1 MIFTVVISALLALPM
16 KNTEMQKRK
25 VESTYNHRSKFLQI
39 FNKILTWFLPIQ
51 KQGCYFVPPFFCS
64 PCIPG
69 VSNLSKMRTVKFK
82 QLCKT
87 TKAVGFCNSATLYNI
102 PFLTPTKIFWIHKL
116 TYFFFI
122 DVFHGIVVPL
132 NMKVPWDFA
141 RSQSGEFQ
149 VNAGHSLEP
158 RRCQGEECQRFL
170 AESLRKEQ
178 GEKQRKCKM
187 DLRKIQRV
195 CHQGKLASRRRMHV
209 EQFSTNR
216 GKEGGNFEMN
226 LRSGKQEREVR
237 KKQLEKR
244 RMDDLTRFSTP
255 STSQGVETPST
266 SQHQQVETP
275 LCLVLTKTSTS
286 GQDPLLFSQS
296 PSSSSLSPPPSP
308 PPPPILHQ
316 PRVPPPPPPSASPHL
331 LRSRLSQILP
341 SSPSPAHLPKTF
353 RRTEVSMGRK
363 SNIIYCRTCALKDLK
378 STSKKR
384 WKLLF
389 CCRKKIW

>member
-1 MIFTVVISALLALPM
+1 M
-16 KNTEMQKRK
+16 
-25 VESTYNHRSKFLQI
+25 
-39 FNKILTWFLPIQ
+39 
-51 KQGCYFVPPFFCS
+51 
-64 PCIPG
+64 
-69 VSNLSKMRTVKFK
+69 SKMRTVKFK

-141 RSQSGEFQ
+141 RSQSVEFHA
-149 VNAGHSLEP
+149 NAGHSLEP

-187 DLRKIQRV
+187 DLRKIQRA
-195 CHQGKLASRRRMHV
+195 CHRGNLASRKRMHV

-296 PSSSSLSPPPSP
+296 PSSSSPSPPPSL

-316 PRVPPPPPPSASPHL
+316 PRVPPPPHL
-331 LRSRLSQILP
+331 LRSRLSQTLP
-341 SSPSPAHLPKTF
+341 SFPSPAHLPKTF

-384 WKLLF
+384 
-389 CCRKKIW
+389 

>member
-1 MIFTVVISALLALPM
+1 
-16 KNTEMQKRK
+16 
-25 VESTYNHRSKFLQI
+25 
-39 FNKILTWFLPIQ
+39 
-51 KQGCYFVPPFFCS
+51 
-64 PCIPG
+64 
-69 VSNLSKMRTVKFK
+69 MRTVKWSSLSNY
-82 QLCKT
+82 QNYQSCQ
-87 TKAVGFCNSATLYNI
+87 FCNSATLYNI

-141 RSQSGEFQ
+141 RSQSGEFY
-149 VNAGHSLEP
+149 VNAGHRLEP
-158 RRCQGEECQRFL
+158 QRCQGEECQRFL
-170 AESLRKEQ
+170 AESLRKER

-195 CHQGKLASRRRMHV
+195 CHRGKLASRRRMHV

-237 KKQLEKR
+237 KKQVEKR

-255 STSQGVETPST
+255 STSKQVETPST

-275 LCLVLTKTSTS
+275 LCLVLTKISPS
-286 GQDPLLFSQS
+286 GQDLL
-296 PSSSSLSPPPSP
+296 SLSQPHSSPPHPPSLP
-308 PPPPILHQ
+308 SILHQ
-316 PRVPPPPPPSASPHL
+316 PRVPPPPHL
-331 LRSRLSQILP
+331 LRSRLSQTLP
-341 SSPSPAHLPKTF
+341 SFPSPAHLPKTF

-378 STSKKR
+378 SMSKKR
-384 WKLLF
+384 
-389 CCRKKIW
+389 

>member
-1 MIFTVVISALLALPM
+1 MLL
-16 KNTEMQKRK
+16 
-25 VESTYNHRSKFLQI
+25 F
-39 FNKILTWFLPIQ
+39 
-51 KQGCYFVPPFFCS
+51 PPFFCS

-69 VSNLSKMRTVKFK
+69 VSNLYKMRTVKWSSLSNY
-82 QLCKT
+82 QNYQSCR
-87 TKAVGFCNSATLYNI
+87 FCNSATLYNI

-132 NMKVPWDFA
+132 NMKVPWDFG
-141 RSQSGEFQ
+141 RSQSVEFH

-187 DLRKIQRV
+187 DLRKIQRA
-195 CHQGKLASRRRMHV
+195 CHRGNLASRKRMHV

-237 KKQLEKR
+237 KKQVEKR

-308 PPPPILHQ
+308 PYLIFVTDTRTASVEKKSVMWRNFKFLYMTD
-316 PRVPPPPPPSASPHL
+316 VEKSKISPH
-331 LRSRLSQILP
+331 
-341 SSPSPAHLPKTF
+341 
-353 RRTEVSMGRK
+353 V
-363 SNIIYCRTCALKDLK
+363 D
-378 STSKKR
+378 
-384 WKLLF
+384 
-389 CCRKKIW
+389 